1 MSKKQ
6 ADILS
11 LNTVE
16 ESAKGYDLDI
26 VDGNGASL
34 GFSLTIIGKHSDAV
48 THWVNKLVN
57 KAMLDQSVAQRKG
70 KPVAVKTMEEIKRQN
85 IDGALVRVVGWK
97 EVNQEFSKDILRTV
111 LEKNPPMIDQ
121 IVDASDDL
129 GNFTKTR

>member
-1 MSKKQ
+1 
-6 ADILS
+6 
-11 LNTVE
+11 
-16 ESAKGYDLDI
+16 
-26 VDGNGASL
+26 
-34 GFSLTIIGKHSDAV
+34 
-48 THWVNKLVN
+48 
-57 KAMLDQSVAQRKG
+57 
-70 KPVAVKTMEEIKRQN
+70 MEEIKRQN